1 MDKRIFAAAL
11 AALMTGALTA
21 CSGVRSESGS
31 SQEPTTAPTEAA
43 TEEATEQETSA
54 ATEAVTTAAPEETT
68 TAAEASQEETTAAAQ
83 SADEGLFPA
92 DDAALIAKAQEMF
105 DLACKTEWDF
115 TVGPRY
121 ELDMNTQ
128 IENQYSWPMYLI
140 TTPGISSMK
149 DIRNDYH
156 TVFSVTHADG
166 LDEMFAEQDGKAY
179 SLSVGRGGNIF
190 YESSEITGIQS
201 RSENEV
207 VFSVV
212 NHMNGSDFGDGPVD
226 EQDTFSLVAEDGAL
240 KVGQFRLPY

>member
-1 MDKRIFAAAL
+1 
-11 AALMTGALTA
+11 
-21 CSGVRSESGS
+21 
-31 SQEPTTAPTEAA
+31 
-43 TEEATEQETSA
+43 
-54 ATEAVTTAAPEETT
+54 
-68 TAAEASQEETTAAAQ
+68 
-83 SADEGLFPA
+83 
-92 DDAALIAKAQEMF
+92 
-105 DLACKTEWDF
+105 
-115 TVGPRY
+115 
-121 ELDMNTQ
+121 
-128 IENQYSWPMYLI
+128 
-140 TTPGISSMK
+140 
-149 DIRNDYH
+149 
-156 TVFSVTHADG
+156 ADG